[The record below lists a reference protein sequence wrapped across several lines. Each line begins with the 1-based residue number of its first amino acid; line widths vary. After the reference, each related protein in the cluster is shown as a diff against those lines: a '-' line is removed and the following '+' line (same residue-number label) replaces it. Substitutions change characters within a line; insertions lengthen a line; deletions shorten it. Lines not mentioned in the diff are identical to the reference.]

1 MLSISN
7 QRKADFVQRKADF
20 VFNMLTR
27 QSKKSKSP
35 PMIDLKNIL
44 NGEIK
49 FTEDNPKFRL
59 SIEDYSKMCN
69 DESIKEII
77 ARVLNTDIISLSA
90 FCEDVQVLN
99 NYIDLSH
106 STVKEKK
113 IAKALPI
120 KTLLTHLPADTIK
133 KITDHYQNLFKYKLV
148 EWIKVSKILKCA
160 ELSSNINALELL
172 TLPENIKYINYNNL
186 SKNRN
191 PEALLLIEKK
201 IIEEKSLSKTEY
213 KKLKNKINWDYLSE
227 NPIAVELLELEE
239 YQDDINWETICNNS
253 NPKVLKLLEDKIK
266 EDPDEIDWEEL
277 SSNPIAIK
285 LLKKY
290 PDDIDYSGLS
300 ANSSDEALQ
309 LLKDNPDEIDLAML
323 SFNKNPKALKL
334 LKKLLKIEP
343 EKLNDWT
350 YLSENS
356 LPEAIQILKAN
367 FEKIDW
373 DRLSSNSSD
382 EAIQLL
388 KDNPDKISWG
398 MLSANTNPKAL
409 ELLKINQNKIWWP
422 HLSANPSIF
431 TLE

>member
-1 MLSISN
+1 MLSTAK
-7 QRKADFVQRKADF
+7 QRRAES
-20 VFNMLTR
+20 VFKLLTR
-27 QSKKSKSP
+27 QSNKRKSYKSP
-35 PMIDLKNIL
+35 PIIELKKIL
-44 NGEIK
+44 NGEVK
-49 FTEDNPKFRL
+49 LTEDNPILRL
-59 SIEDYSKMCN
+59 SINDNELMCKN
-69 DESIKEII
+69 ERYREIMANVLKVDIK
-77 ARVLNTDIISLSA
+77 SLTA
-90 FCEDVQVLN
+90 FCENVKVLD
-99 NYIDLSH
+99 NYVELSY
-106 STVKEKK
+106 STIKEKN
-113 IAKALPI
+113 IAKSLPI
-120 KTLLTHLPADTIK
+120 IKLLTDLPVEIIQTITGSYQTLL
-133 KITDHYQNLFKYKLV
+133 KYKLIR
-148 EWIKVSKILKCA
+148 WIKESKILKCA
-160 ELSSNINALELL
+160 ELSSNINAIDLL
-172 TLPENIKYINYNNL
+172 TLPKNIKYINYNNL

-191 PEALLLIEKK
+191 PEALLLIKKK

-227 NPIAVELLELEE
+227 NPIAIELLEE
-239 YQDDINWETICNNS
+239 YKDDINWGTICNNS
-253 NPKVLKLLEDKIK
+253 NPKVLKLLEKKIK
-266 EDPDEIDWEEL
+266 KEPDDIEWEEL

-309 LLKDNPDEIDLAML
+309 LLKENPDDIDFAML
-323 SFNKNPKALKL
+323 SFNKNPKALIL
-334 LKKLLKIEP
+334 LKKLLEIEP

-356 LPEAIQILKAN
+356 LPEAIEILKAN
-367 FEKIDW
+367 FNKIDW
-373 DRLSSNSSD
+373 GRLSSNSSD

-409 ELLKINQNKIWWP
+409 ELLQNNQANIWWP

>member
-1 MLSISN
+1 MLSTAK
-7 QRKADFVQRKADF
+7 QRRAES
-20 VFNMLTR
+20 VFKLLTR
-27 QSKKSKSP
+27 QSNKRKSYKSP
-35 PMIDLKNIL
+35 PIIELKKIL
-44 NGEIK
+44 NGEVK
-49 FTEDNPKFRL
+49 LTEDNPIFRL
-59 SIEDYSKMCN
+59 SINDNELMCKNERYREIMANVLKVDIKSLTAFCENVKVLDNYVELSYSTIKEKN
-69 DESIKEII
+69 IVKSLPIIKLLTDLPVEIIKEI
-77 ARVLNTDIISLSA
+77 TGSY
-90 FCEDVQVLN
+90 Q
-99 NYIDLSH
+99 
-106 STVKEKK
+106 
-113 IAKALPI
+113 
-120 KTLLTHLPADTIK
+120 TLL
-133 KITDHYQNLFKYKLV
+133 KYKLIR
-148 EWIKVSKILKCA
+148 WINESKILKCA
-160 ELSSNINALELL
+160 ELSSNINAIDLL
-172 TLPENIKYINYNNL
+172 TSSKNIKYINYNNL

-191 PEALLLIEKK
+191 PEALLLIKKK

-227 NPIAVELLELEE
+227 NPIAIELLEE
-239 YQDDINWETICNNS
+239 YEDDINWGTICNNS
-253 NPKVLKLLEDKIK
+253 NPKVLKLLEKKIK
-266 EDPDEIDWEEL
+266 TEPDDIEWEEL

-309 LLKDNPDEIDLAML
+309 LLKENPDDIDFAML

-334 LKKLLKIEP
+334 LKKLLEIEP

-356 LPEAIQILKAN
+356 LPEAIEILKAN
-367 FEKIDW
+367 FNKIDW

-409 ELLKINQNKIWWP
+409 ELLQNNQAKIWWP